1 MRRAFSALPTK
12 GRRLLRLAVDWAKRS
27 QVCHDRTGGVRNKL
41 KALHWSMLVVAWWS
55 YRVNLAG
62 PGFHDA
68 IELGCLL
75 FEVFRFYGN

>member
-1 MRRAFSALPTK
+1 MRCAFNALPTK
-12 GRRLLRLAVDWAKRS
+12 GRRLLRLVVDWAKRS
-27 QVCHDRTGGVRNKL
+27 QVCYDRTGGVGTKL
-41 KALHWSMLVVAWWS
+41 KAVHWSMLVVAWWS